1 MKTTLDLPD
10 SLLAEAKAR
19 ARMEKITLRRLVED
33 GLREILKSKRR
44 PVQGF
49 RLRDGARRL
58 GGMRLE
64 SWGEIRKTIYAG
76 RGE

>member
-19 ARMEKITLRRLVED
+19 ARAENTTLRRLVED
-33 GLREILKSKRR
+33 GLREVLDAKRR
-44 PVQGF
+44 PAAPF
-49 RLRDGARRL
+49 RLRDGSQPL
-58 GGMRLE
+58 GGLRLD
-64 SWGEIRKTIYAG
+64 SWPEIRKAVYQG